1 MQSGFV
7 IKLRDYSVYGLS
19 QWLAGPIPRMI
30 PDTEFLSKILHDS
43 RITEKQDFSW
53 CQLCRLWKQPSVLPV
68 TTKLASWD
76 FSEEWGAFSWV
87 WVVFG
92 GLEILPLF
100 SFINHLRAV
109 FNTCIVLYWSC
120 MHGDMAVSFSL
131 YLDWEFPDLVSINK
145 KPYKIYVK

>member
-7 IKLRDYSVYGLS
+7 IKLRDYSVYVLS
-19 QWLAGPIPRMI
+19 QWLAGSINWVI

-53 CQLCRLWKQPSVLPV
+53 CQLCRLWKQPSVLSV
-68 TTKLASWD
+68 RTKLASWQLWD

-100 SFINHLRAV
+100 SIINYLRAV
-109 FNTCIVLYWSC
+109 FNTVLYWPF
-120 MHGDMAVSFSL
+120 MQGDMAVSFSL
-131 YLDWEFPDLVSINK
+131 YLDWEFPDLVSTNK
-145 KPYKIYVK
+145 KPYKIYV